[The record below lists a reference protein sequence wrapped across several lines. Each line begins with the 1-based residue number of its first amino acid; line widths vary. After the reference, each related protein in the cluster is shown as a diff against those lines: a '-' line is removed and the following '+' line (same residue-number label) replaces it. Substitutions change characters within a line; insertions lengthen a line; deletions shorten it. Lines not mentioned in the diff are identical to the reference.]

1 MASNIL
7 NDTFLLPHPEITVK
21 FNDWL
26 NEKEIKIKSLQKKKL
41 MVFIYTD
48 VLHVYLIKMDSSQV
62 GCSSVGSVLTY
73 HARSLAWVQSVWG
86 YGIWEVEAR
95 GLGPQG
101 HPSVH
106 SKFKPVWVT

>member
-1 MASNIL
+1 M
-7 NDTFLLPHPEITVK
+7 K

-26 NEKEIKIKSLQKKKL
+26 NEKEIKIKSLQKKNHT
-41 MVFIYTD
+41 VFIYTD

-62 GCSSVGSVLTY
+62 GGSSVGSVLTY

-86 YGIWEVEAR
+86 YSIWKVGAR
-95 GLGPQG
+95 RLGHQG